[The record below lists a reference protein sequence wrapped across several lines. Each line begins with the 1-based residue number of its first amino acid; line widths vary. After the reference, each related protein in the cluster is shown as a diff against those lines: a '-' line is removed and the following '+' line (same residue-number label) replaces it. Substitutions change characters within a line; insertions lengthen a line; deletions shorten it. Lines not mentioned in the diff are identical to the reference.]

1 MQLAVALLCLLSI
14 SGELL
19 MPLCEG
25 CVQADKRA
33 LLDIHIQLSTLPH
46 IDWDRSDWDWGD
58 GHCCQWLGVTCSNS
72 RPARVTG
79 LNLLAFVPSPW
90 LLNATMFLSFQELQ
104 TLTLSLNIKGCIPG
118 AVFFFGKLDPNYSQ
132 FFFANQLC
140 CHGYPSFFSS
150 TNYFVLPSPLLLQHF
165 RLCFNVWSKLR
176 KLRSL
181 DLSGNILS
189 ADSIR
194 SLVAVSSL
202 RCLSISS
209 NDLTSP
215 VAIQHLS
222 TMKLDTLD
230 LSDNAF
236 NGTLP
241 TDICNMENLEEL
253 YLLSSTLFG
262 ELPSCIGNLT
272 SLRILDLSNNL
283 FTIKFPSLSFAHLTS
298 LVKLSL
304 SNNNLEGVLFLGSLS
319 NSSQL
324 THLDLS
330 SSGNHFQLE
339 TVTSTISLSAQLQVM
354 VLPNCNLNGNSAVI
368 LSFLSHQHALEAVD
382 ISNNN
387 LNGHFPSWLIEKNVN
402 LSHLN
407 LQGNSFSGI
416 LPLPF
421 KLSKLPTGINITF
434 PNLYYVNLSRN
445 SFQGIFPSGL
455 HYIDSLTFLD
465 LSNNNF
471 FDNIVSAFN
480 GSKSNI
486 RSLFLSGNNF
496 YGSFPQDILLAS
508 TYHLLLNDN
517 QITGE
522 IPDNICLGQQ
532 LTLLDVSSN
541 KLTGSLP
548 TCIHALENIAILNL
562 RGNSLGGPIPL
573 ELCHLKNLVFLDMS
587 KNSLSGPVQCLPS
600 LQYLHLS
607 ENRLNGTFPFPLSW
621 GTGTYTMD
629 LRQNQFS
636 GILPELMHK
645 SFPKLK
651 ILLLEGNMFEG
662 LIPND
667 ICHLRYLRLL
677 DLSHNKLSG
686 QLPSCLSH
694 MGLDGDLY
702 NFLYNDS
709 DTSVVMNDT
718 DGYAGSVVGSSPVPE
733 FFIGPDQEEFMTKSR
748 QDKYKGNILSYMS
761 GLDFS
766 SNQLEGYIPKSI
778 GDMKWLRALNFSNNR
793 FHGPIPGSL
802 SHLSNLET
810 LDLSHNNLTGQIPQE
825 LVELHSLEVFSVAYN
840 NLSGPTLGRNG
851 QFITFDESSY
861 AGNPYLCG
869 PPLLKSCFDAPLIPQ
884 PKEDEDDSKLGN
896 LALFSFSVLCYMI
909 GFWTSL
915 VVLYFKRSWRWS
927 WFSAVD
933 RLGDI
938 LMVRSAL
945 YMTRFNRTD

>member
-25 CVQADKRA
+25 CVEADKKA
-33 LLDIHIQLSTLPH
+33 LLDIQSQLSTLPH
-46 IDWDRSDWDWGD
+46 IDWEYWWDWDSSD
-58 GHCCQWLGVTCSNS
+58 GHCCQWLG
-72 RPARVTG
+72 
-79 LNLLAFVPSPW
+79 
-90 LLNATMFLSFQELQ
+90 
-104 TLTLSLNIKGCIPG
+104 GCIAG
-118 AVFFFGKLDPNYSQ
+118 AGFD
-132 FFFANQLC
+132 
-140 CHGYPSFFSS
+140 
-150 TNYFVLPSPLLLQHF
+150 
-165 RLCFNVWSKLR
+165 VWSKLR

-189 ADSIR
+189 ADSIQ

-202 RCLSISS
+202 RRLSISS

-241 TDICNMENLEEL
+241 TGICNMENLEEL
-253 YLLSSTLFG
+253 HLDNSTLFGELPSCIGNLTSIRILDLSDNTLSGELPSCIGNLTSLRILDLSDNTLSG

-283 FTIKFPSLSFAHLTS
+283 FTIKFPSLSLAHLTS

-304 SNNNLEGVLFLGSLS
+304 ANNNLEGVLFLGSLS

-324 THLDLS
+324 VHLDLS
-330 SSGNHFQLE
+330 SSGNHFQVE
-339 TVTSTISLSAQLQVM
+339 TVTPTMSLSAQLQVM
-354 VLPNCNLNGNSAVI
+354 VLQNCNLSGNSAVI
-368 LSFLSHQHALEAVD
+368 LSFLLHQHALEAVD
-382 ISNNN
+382 MSNNN
-387 LNGHFPSWLIEKNVN
+387 LSGCFPSWLIEKNVN
-402 LSHLN
+402 LQSLN

-416 LPLPF
+416 LLLPS
-421 KLSKLPTGINITF
+421 KVHDALIWLDASHNRLSKLPTGINITF
-434 PNLYYVNLSRN
+434 PNLYFVNLSRN
-445 SFQGIFPSGL
+445 SFQGIFPSVL
-455 HYIDSLTFLD
+455 HHMDRLTFLD
-465 LSNNNF
+465 LSSNNF
-471 FDNIVSAFN
+471 LDNIASAFN

-486 RSLFLSGNNF
+486 RSLFLSDNNF
-496 YGSFPQDILLAS
+496 FGSFPQGILLASTS

-522 IPDNICLGQQ
+522 IPDNICLGQN

-548 TCIHALENIAILNL
+548 TCIDALENIAILNL
-562 RGNSLGGPIPL
+562 RGNSLGGSIPL
-573 ELCHLKNLVFLDMS
+573 ELCHLKKLVFLDMS
-587 KNSLSGPVQCLPS
+587 KNNLSGPVQCLPS

-607 ENRLNGTFPFPLSW
+607 ENRLNGTFPFLLSS
-621 GTGTYTMD
+621 GTDTYTMD

-636 GILPELMHK
+636 GILPDLMHK

-651 ILLLEGNMFEG
+651 VLLLKGNMFEG

-667 ICHLRYLRLL
+667 ICHLKYLRLL

-686 QLPSCLSH
+686 QVPSCLSN
-694 MGLDGDLY
+694 MGVDGDLY
-702 NFLYNDS
+702 SFLYNDS
-709 DTSVVMNDT
+709 DTSVYMNDT
-718 DGYAGSVVGSSPVPE
+718 YGFDDFGGVVGSSPVPA

-748 QDKYKGNILSYMS
+748 QDKYKGSILSYMS

-778 GDMKWLRALNFSNNR
+778 GDMKWLRALNFSNNC
-793 FHGPIPGSL
+793 FHGPIPASL
-802 SHLSNLET
+802 SHLSNLES

-825 LVELHSLEVFSVAYN
+825 LVELHSLEVFTVAYN

-869 PPLLKSCFDAPLIPQ
+869 PPLLKSCFDAPSIPQ
-884 PKEDEDDSKLGN
+884 PEEHEDDSKFAN
-896 LALFSFSVLCYMI
+896 LALFSFFS
-909 GFWTSL
+909 
-915 VVLYFKRSWRWS
+915 VVLPD
-927 WFSAVD
+927 WFLD
-933 RLGDI
+933 LLGCA
-938 LMVRSAL
+938 LFQEKLAMVMVFSSGQAW
-945 YMTRFNRTD
+945 

>member
-1 MQLAVALLCLLSI
+1 MLRRTPPMQLAVALLCLLSF

-33 LLDIHIQLSTLPH
+33 LLDIYSQLSTLPH
-46 IDWDRSDWDWGD
+46 IDWDWSDWDWVD
-58 GHCCQWLGVTCSNS
+58 GHCCLWPGVTCSNS

-79 LNLLAFVPSPW
+79 LDLGANVPSPC
-90 LLNATMFLSFQELQ
+90 LLNATMFLPLQELQ
-104 TLTLSLNIKGCIPG
+104 TLSLDLNIKGCIPG
-118 AVFFFGKLDPNYSQ
+118 AGFD
-132 FFFANQLC
+132 
-140 CHGYPSFFSS
+140 
-150 TNYFVLPSPLLLQHF
+150 
-165 RLCFNVWSKLR
+165 VWSKLR
-176 KLRSL
+176 KLTSL
-181 DLSGNILS
+181 DLAGNILS
-189 ADSIR
+189 DYSIS

-202 RCLSISS
+202 RRLFISS

-215 VAIQHLS
+215 MAIQHLS

-241 TDICNMENLEEL
+241 TGICNMENLEEL
-253 YLLSSTLFG
+253 HLRSSTLFG

-330 SSGNHFQLE
+330 SSGNHFQVE
-339 TVTSTISLSAQLQVM
+339 TVTPTMSLSAQLQVM
-354 VLPNCNLNGNSAVI
+354 ILPNCNLNGNPAVI

-387 LNGHFPSWLIEKNVN
+387 LSGHFPSWLIEKNVN

-407 LQGNSFSGI
+407 LQGNSFSGSVL
-416 LPLPF
+416 LPSKVHDSLYWLDASHNR
-421 KLSKLPTGINITF
+421 LSKLPTGINITF

-465 LSNNNF
+465 F
-471 FDNIVSAFN
+471 
-480 GSKSNI
+480 KSNI

-496 YGSFPQDILLAS
+496 YGSFPQGILLGS
-508 TYHLLLNDN
+508 IYHLLLNDN

-562 RGNSLGGPIPL
+562 RGNSLGGSIPL
-573 ELCHLKNLVFLDMS
+573 KLCHLKNLVFLDMS
-587 KNSLSGPVQCLPS
+587 KNNLSGPVQCLPS

-607 ENRLNGTFPFPLSW
+607 ENRLNGTFPFPLSS
-621 GTGTYTMD
+621 GTDTYTMD

-667 ICHLRYLRLL
+667 ICHLRYWRLL

-686 QLPSCLSH
+686 QLPSCLSN

-702 NFLYNDS
+702 SFLYNDS
-709 DTSVVMNDT
+709 DTSVVMNHTNDY
-718 DGYAGSVVGSSPVPE
+718 DIGSVVGISPVPE

-761 GLDFS
+761 GLDVS

-778 GDMKWLRALNFSNNR
+778 GDMKWLRALNFSNNC
-793 FHGPIPGSL
+793 FHGPIPDSL
-802 SHLSNLET
+802 SHLSNLES

-825 LVELHSLEVFSVAYN
+825 LVELHSLEVFTVAYN

-851 QFITFDESSY
+851 QFITFDERSY
-861 AGNPYLCG
+861 AGDPYLCG
-869 PPLLKSCFDAPLIPQ
+869 PPLLKSCFDAPSILQ
-884 PKEDEDDSKLGN
+884 PEEHEDDSKLAN
-896 LALFSFSVLCYMI
+896 LALFSFSVLCYLI

-915 VVLYFKRSWRWS
+915 VVLYFKRRWRWS

-945 YMTRFNRTD
+945 CMRRFNRTD

>member
-1 MQLAVALLCLLSI
+1 MTSF
-14 SGELL
+14 
-19 MPLCEG
+19 
-25 CVQADKRA
+25 
-33 LLDIHIQLSTLPH
+33 
-46 IDWDRSDWDWGD
+46 
-58 GHCCQWLGVTCSNS
+58 
-72 RPARVTG
+72 
-79 LNLLAFVPSPW
+79 NLLR
-90 LLNATMFLSFQELQ
+90 
-104 TLTLSLNIKGCIPG
+104 
-118 AVFFFGKLDPNYSQ
+118 NYG
-132 FFFANQLC
+132 FD
-140 CHGYPSFFSS
+140 
-150 TNYFVLPSPLLLQHF
+150 
-165 RLCFNVWSKLR
+165 VWSKLR

-181 DLSGNILS
+181 DLFGNNLS
-189 ADSIR
+189 DYSIP

-202 RCLSISS
+202 RRLSISF
-209 NDLTSP
+209 NNLTSP
-215 VAIQHLS
+215 VSIQHLS

-230 LSDNAF
+230 LSGNAF

-241 TDICNMENLEEL
+241 TGICDMQNLEEL
-253 YLLSSTLFG
+253 YLGGSTLFG

-298 LVKLSL
+298 LVELSL

-330 SSGNHFQLE
+330 SSGNHFQVE
-339 TVTSTISLSAQLQVM
+339 TVTPTISLSAQLQVM

-387 LNGHFPSWLIEKNVN
+387 LSGHFPSWLIEKNVN

-407 LQGNSFSGI
+407 LQGNSFSGSLL
-416 LPLPF
+416 LPSKVHNSLYWLDASHNR
-421 KLSKLPTGINITF
+421 LSKLPTGINITF

-471 FDNIVSAFN
+471 SDNIVSAFN

-496 YGSFPQDILLAS
+496 YGSFPQGILLGS

-562 RGNSLGGPIPL
+562 RGNSLGGSIPL
-573 ELCHLKNLVFLDMS
+573 KLCHLKNLVFLDMS
-587 KNSLSGPVQCLPS
+587 KNNLSGPVQCLPS

-607 ENRLNGTFPFPLSW
+607 ENRLNGTFPFPLSS
-621 GTGTYTMD
+621 GTDTYTMD

-677 DLSHNKLSG
+677 DLSHNKLLPCDHEVTGSSPGNSLLQKCRERLRTIDPKWSDPSPDPAQAGATCTGAALFLDLSHNKLSG
-686 QLPSCLSH
+686 QLPSCLSN
-694 MGLDGDLY
+694 MGFDGDLY

-709 DTSVVMNDT
+709 DTSVVMNHT
-718 DGYAGSVVGSSPVPE
+718 NGYDIGSVVGTSPVPE

-778 GDMKWLRALNFSNNR
+778 GDMKWLRALNFSNNC
-793 FHGPIPGSL
+793 FHGPIPDSL
-802 SHLSNLET
+802 SHLSNLES

-825 LVELHSLEVFSVAYN
+825 LVELHSLEVFTVAYN

-869 PPLLKSCFDAPLIPQ
+869 PPLLKSCFDAPSIPQ
-884 PKEDEDDSKLGN
+884 PEEHEDDSKLAN
-896 LALFSFSVLCYMI
+896 LALFSFSVLCYLI

-945 YMTRFNRTD
+945 CMRRFNRTD

>member
-1 MQLAVALLCLLSI
+1 MWRPTPPMQLAVALLCLLSI

-118 AVFFFGKLDPNYSQ
+118 AG
-132 FFFANQLC
+132 
-140 CHGYPSFFSS
+140 
-150 TNYFVLPSPLLLQHF
+150 
-165 RLCFNVWSKLR
+165 FNVWSKLR

-241 TDICNMENLEEL
+241 T
-253 YLLSSTLFG
+253 
-262 ELPSCIGNLT
+262 
-272 SLRILDLSNNL
+272 
-283 FTIKFPSLSFAHLTS
+283 
-298 LVKLSL
+298 
-304 SNNNLEGVLFLGSLS
+304 
-319 NSSQL
+319 
-324 THLDLS
+324 
-330 SSGNHFQLE
+330 
-339 TVTSTISLSAQLQVM
+339 
-354 VLPNCNLNGNSAVI
+354 
-368 LSFLSHQHALEAVD
+368 
-382 ISNNN
+382 
-387 LNGHFPSWLIEKNVN
+387 
-402 LSHLN
+402 
-407 LQGNSFSGI
+407 
-416 LPLPF
+416 
-421 KLSKLPTGINITF
+421 
-434 PNLYYVNLSRN
+434 
-445 SFQGIFPSGL
+445 
-455 HYIDSLTFLD
+455 
-465 LSNNNF
+465 
-471 FDNIVSAFN
+471 
-480 GSKSNI
+480 
-486 RSLFLSGNNF
+486 
-496 YGSFPQDILLAS
+496 
-508 TYHLLLNDN
+508 
-517 QITGE
+517 
-522 IPDNICLGQQ
+522 
-532 LTLLDVSSN
+532 
-541 KLTGSLP
+541 
-548 TCIHALENIAILNL
+548 
-562 RGNSLGGPIPL
+562 
-573 ELCHLKNLVFLDMS
+573 
-587 KNSLSGPVQCLPS
+587 
-600 LQYLHLS
+600 
-607 ENRLNGTFPFPLSW
+607 
-621 GTGTYTMD
+621 
-629 LRQNQFS
+629 
-636 GILPELMHK
+636 
-645 SFPKLK
+645 
-651 ILLLEGNMFEG
+651 
-662 LIPND
+662 
-667 ICHLRYLRLL
+667 

>member
-1 MQLAVALLCLLSI
+1 MFTTSLA
-14 SGELL
+14 G
-19 MPLCEG
+19 
-25 CVQADKRA
+25 
-33 LLDIHIQLSTLPH
+33 
-46 IDWDRSDWDWGD
+46 
-58 GHCCQWLGVTCSNS
+58 
-72 RPARVTG
+72 
-79 LNLLAFVPSPW
+79 
-90 LLNATMFLSFQELQ
+90 
-104 TLTLSLNIKGCIPG
+104 
-118 AVFFFGKLDPNYSQ
+118 
-132 FFFANQLC
+132 
-140 CHGYPSFFSS
+140 
-150 TNYFVLPSPLLLQHF
+150 
-165 RLCFNVWSKLR
+165 
-176 KLRSL
+176 
-181 DLSGNILS
+181 
-189 ADSIR
+189 
-194 SLVAVSSL
+194 
-202 RCLSISS
+202 
-209 NDLTSP
+209 
-215 VAIQHLS
+215 
-222 TMKLDTLD
+222 
-230 LSDNAF
+230 
-236 NGTLP
+236 
-241 TDICNMENLEEL
+241 ICNMENLEEL
-253 YLLSSTLFG
+253 HLRGSTLFG

-272 SLRILDLSNNL
+272 SLRILDLSENTLSGELPSCIGNLTSLRILDLLDNL

-330 SSGNHFQLE
+330 SSGNHFQVE
-339 TVTSTISLSAQLQVM
+339 TVTPTMSLSAQLQVM
-354 VLPNCNLNGNSAVI
+354 ILPNCNLNGNSAVI

-387 LNGHFPSWLIEKNVN
+387 LSGHFPSWFLEKNVN

-416 LPLPF
+416 LPLPS
-421 KLSKLPTGINITF
+421 KVHDSLSWPDASHNRLSKLPMGINITF
-434 PNLYYVNLSRN
+434 PSLYYVNLSRN

-455 HYIDSLTFLD
+455 HYIDKLTFLD
-465 LSNNNF
+465 LSNNNLS
-471 FDNIVSAFN
+471 DNIASAFN

-486 RSLFLSGNNF
+486 HSLFLSGNNF
-496 YGSFPQDILLAS
+496 YGSFPQGILLAS

-522 IPDNICLGQQ
+522 IPDNICLSQQ

-548 TCIHALENIAILNL
+548 TCIDALENVAILNL
-562 RGNSLGGPIPL
+562 RGNSLGGSIPL

-587 KNSLSGPVQCLPS
+587 KNNLSGPVQCLPS
-600 LQYLHLS
+600 VQYLHLS
-607 ENRLNGTFPFPLSW
+607 ENRLNGMFPFPLSSE
-621 GTGTYTMD
+621 TDTYTMD

-636 GILPELMHK
+636 GILPDLMHK
-645 SFPKLK
+645 SFPRLK
-651 ILLLEGNMFEG
+651 ILLLKGNMFEG

-686 QLPSCLSH
+686 QLPSCLSN
-694 MGLDGDLY
+694 MGVDGELY
-702 NFLYNDS
+702 SFLYNDT
-709 DTSVVMNDT
+709 DTSVYINETYDY
-718 DGYAGSVVGSSPVPE
+718 DIGGIVGSSPVPA

-778 GDMKWLRALNFSNNR
+778 GDMKWLRALNFSNNC
-793 FHGPIPGSL
+793 FHGPIPDSL
-802 SHLSNLET
+802 SHLSNLES
-810 LDLSHNNLTGQIPQE
+810 LDLSHNKLTGQIPQE
-825 LVELHSLEVFSVAYN
+825 LVELHSLEVFTVAYN

-869 PPLLKSCFDAPLIPQ
+869 LPLLKSCFDAPSIPE
-884 PKEDEDDSKLGN
+884 PEEDEDDSKLAN
-896 LALFSFSVLCYMI
+896 LALFSFSVLCYLI
-909 GFWTSL
+909 GFWTTL

-933 RLGDI
+933 RL
-938 LMVRSAL
+938 MVRSAL
-945 YMTRFNRTD
+945 CMRRFNRTD